1 MKTTSNALDI
11 IKRLTGD
18 EPSVRRALRQAH
30 LNFDIAELIHDAR
43 TAAGLTQRELAEL
56 AETRQSVIARLE
68 DADYEGHSLSMLQ
81 RIAGAL
87 GLLVKV
93 QFAPLAAKDQP
104 RHERVTTGKRATGS
118 GSPRRRAVRRIA

>member
-1 MKTTSNALDI
+1 MKATSNALDI
-11 IKRLTGD
+11 MKRLTGD

-30 LNFDIAELIHDAR
+30 LNFEIAELIHGAR

-93 QFAPLAAKDQP
+93 QFTPQAGNIRQRNK
-104 RHERVTTGKRATGS
+104 RVVSPKRALGS
-118 GSPRRRAVRRIA
+118 KPAGRRAVRRIA